1 MILRELD
8 CERES
13 IKVMGRRNRPFLSWV
28 VLDFKS
34 ATVPANRPGFSLF
47 LAINEGLHPMI
58 VQAVRFYQI
67 DDVKLVS
74 LAFARIARSEV
85 EPLTQLLGCTMVKFK
100 LKFVLKLCHLRRSV
114 KIPALK
120 ARFEKECRVLG
131 SLQVVIL
138 IETIIVTCV

>member
-1 MILRELD
+1 
-8 CERES
+8 
-13 IKVMGRRNRPFLSWV
+13 
-28 VLDFKS
+28 
-34 ATVPANRPGFSLF
+34 
-47 LAINEGLHPMI
+47 MI